1 MKKLILLL
9 ALSATYISCT
19 SDDVMSFDN
28 SPYIVGFSKANDVK
42 SYVATGD
49 VVPLNVPVNL
59 IGGQQGLTMD
69 TDVTISYELD
79 ASSTAVVGDEFDFV
93 NATNNVVL
101 PGGGT
106 SVDLPL
112 LINTGNLETGTE
124 NAKTIVLNLTSVT
137 SVNQVVI
144 GTQYQQITIT
154 INGLC
159 YSHLQ
164 GMYNLVATRPATGAI
179 YNLPGEEITQVS
191 DGVYLTS
198 STGPYNIRGLI
209 SPSAQLATPTAGF
222 IFSEVCNDITMQ
234 TQQLGGGYSNIVT
247 QDAAQASVSHKDP
260 VTGVL
265 TIEYSVWFTGN
276 TVERRYR
283 GVYTP
288 N

>member
-1 MKKLILLL
+1 LV
-9 ALSATYISCT
+9 LSATYISCT

-28 SPYIVGFSKANDVK
+28 SPYIVGFTKATDVK
-42 SYVATGD
+42 SYVTTGD
-49 VVPLNVPVNL
+49 IVPLNVPINL

-144 GTQYQQITIT
+144 GTQYQQIIIT
-154 INGLC
+154 LNGLC
-159 YSHLQ
+159 YSNLQ
-164 GMYNLVATRPATGAI
+164 GTYSLVATRITAPAAV
-179 YNLPGEEITQVS
+179 YNLPGEDITVVS

-198 STGPYNIRGLI
+198 STGPYNTRGLI
-209 SPSAQLATPTAGF
+209 SAGAQLATPTAGF
-222 IFSEVCNDITMQ
+222 IFSEVCNDITLQ